1 MWTFHLESNL
11 CLNLRIDKFDP
22 SKLDLDLPS
31 NHLLLQYERLSSL
44 MFRKAG
50 KVATSCFPSPVFISP
65 ISDHLKMSPPIRTSK
80 CLKPNGETSFRVS
93 ANDLSNQ

>member
-44 MFRKAG
+44 MRLE
-50 KVATSCFPSPVFISP
+50 SW
-65 ISDHLKMSPPIRTSK
+65 
-80 CLKPNGETSFRVS
+80 
-93 ANDLSNQ
+93 